1 MFDRFKSQARRERE
15 AIRDA
20 VIEAIVKSEAAAKAE
35 ISLLETVVIEPA
47 LRTKAMTRL
56 VNVLLGCERTEKD
69 AAIWQARADSL
80 KARGHLHD
88 ALGANLGTRLVACG
102 VLLLHLEGKELKA
115 ASIPFAR
122 LEALL
127 HALVARHGG
136 EPWTVA
142 YLDHFAFE
150 KYRMAN
156 APPRSV
162 DEALASTQPETTT
175 MAYVSQAMPPEA

>member
-1 MFDRFKSQARRERE
+1 MLDLFKSQARRERE

-20 VIEAIVKSEAAAKAE
+20 VIDAIVKSETAARAE
-35 ISLLETVVIEPA
+35 ISLLETAVEPA

-56 VNVLLGCERTEKD
+56 CNVLLGCERTEKD
-69 AAIWQARADSL
+69 VAIWQARADSL

-88 ALGANLGTRLVACG
+88 ALGANLGTRLVACA
-102 VLLLHLEGKELKA
+102 VLLLHLEGKDHKA

-127 HALVARHGG
+127 CALVARHGG
-136 EPWTVA
+136 EPWPVA

-150 KYRMAN
+150 KHRLAN
-156 APPRSV
+156 APARGV
-162 DEALASTQPETTT
+162 DEALASTQPDTTT
-175 MAYVSQAMPPEA
+175 MAYVSQAMPPES